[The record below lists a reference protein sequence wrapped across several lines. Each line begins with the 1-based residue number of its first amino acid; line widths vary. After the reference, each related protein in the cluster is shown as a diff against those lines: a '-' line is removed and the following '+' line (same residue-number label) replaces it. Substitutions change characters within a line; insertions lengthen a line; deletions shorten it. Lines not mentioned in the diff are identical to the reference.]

1 MSASPLH
8 GLQRESGE
16 KNYFQNLINCSH
28 GKDEG
33 GTAAGIQSF
42 ALGLF
47 KNGLLGKE
55 NLQDKGFYISNE
67 NDTHRQI
74 FKQTWG

>member
-16 KNYFQNLINCSH
+16 ENYFQNFINCSH

-42 ALGLF
+42 ALAF
-47 KNGLLGKE
+47 LLKWASS
-55 NLQDKGFYISNE
+55 K
-67 NDTHRQI
+67 R
-74 FKQTWG
+74 K